1 MAAEFT
7 AAARALEQTLAGV
20 HLDQALDASCERLPP
35 ASRPAARDIAYGAVR
50 DHGYTRFV
58 AARLNK
64 RPPPA
69 ATAALQSIAIS
80 QLRQGRRAPAIVVD
94 QVVRAAREADEAGLR
109 AAAGFLNAT
118 LRRFTRERA
127 DIDAAARGDP
137 EASTGHPRWWTD
149 LLRSAWPTQAE
160 AILAE
165 SLRQAPMTLRVNRGK
180 GRGAHLTAD
189 LEAELKADPKG
200 AGRAG
205 GEADRKAEVEAEV
218 EAETDVEAAQARLDA
233 AGLAAFRSGAAAL
246 TLAQAVPV
254 SAIPGF
260 SDGDFTVQ
268 DAGAQLA
275 APLLMLRDGDRV
287 LDACAAPG
295 GKTTQLLQL
304 AACRV
309 LALDIDAR
317 RAARIGEN
325 LARERLPVIDWHD
338 EDALTGAAVLT
349 ADASEPSEWW
359 DGQPF
364 DRILV
369 DAPCSASGIVRRH
382 PDVLWHRRRSDP
394 ATFGR
399 QQQRLLRALWPL
411 LKPGGKLLYVTCSI
425 FPQEGDAVIDE
436 FCSQNRN
443 CERESLVASW
453 ADGDQPLTQLFPTSA
468 ARRNHDGYYFALL
481 NKQT

>member
-20 HLDQALDASCERLPP
+20 HLDQALDASCEALPP
-35 ASRPAARDIAYGAVR
+35 ASRPAARDIAYAAVR

-69 ATAALQSIAIS
+69 ATAALQAIAIS

-94 QVVRAAREADEAGLR
+94 QVVRAAREADDAGLH

-127 DIDAAARGDP
+127 DIDAAASRDL
-137 EASTGHPRWWTD
+137 EASTGHPRWWVE
-149 LLRSAWPTQAE
+149 LLRSAWPAQAE

-165 SLRQAPMTLRVNRGK
+165 SLRQAPMTLRVNP
-180 GRGAHLTAD
+180 GRRPEAGA
-189 LEAELKADPKG
+189 EVG
-200 AGRAG
+200 
-205 GEADRKAEVEAEV
+205 AEVEV
-218 EAETDVEAAQARLDA
+218 RAAQARLEA
-233 AGLAAFRSGAAAL
+233 AGLAAFRSGATAL
-246 TLAQAVPV
+246 TLARAVPV

-260 SDGDFTVQ
+260 GEGAFTVQ

-275 APLLMLRDGDRV
+275 APLLAVRDGHRV

-309 LALDIDAR
+309 LALDIDPR

-325 LARERLPVIDWHD
+325 LARERLPVIDWRD
-338 EDALTGAAVLT
+338 EGAQTGAAVLA
-349 ADASEPSEWW
+349 ADASRPSEWW

-399 QQQRLLRALWPL
+399 QQQRLLSALWPL
-411 LKPGGKLLYVTCSI
+411 LKPGGKLLYITCSI

-443 CERESLVASW
+443 CEREPLVAHW

-468 ARRNHDGYYFALL
+468 AQRNHDGYYFALL